1 MRMVFW
7 VFMRSTVRYE
17 SLLSSNNP
25 YVVWEFYQT
34 IQPKEDKVFGIIDN
48 VLKQVFGEPA
58 TRLIYNHLE
67 QRYSL
72 RQCEISE
79 KIDVFADCLQDFL
92 KDAAY
97 PIENRILNDLCSA
110 LGLET
115 GVSFQIAVPEERESA
130 LQFAT

>member
-1 MRMVFW
+1 MGV
-7 VFMRSTVRYE
+7 
-17 SLLSSNNP
+17 LK
-25 YVVWEFYQT
+25 T
-34 IQPKEDKVFGIIDN
+34 IQTRREDKVFGIIDN
-48 VLKQVFGEPA
+48 VMKQVFGEPA

-72 RQCEISE
+72 RHCKISE

-110 LGLET
+110 CGVQT
-115 GVSFQIAVPEERESA
+115 GISLQIAVPEECE
-130 LQFAT
+130 ATLNV